1 MTADQLLQ
9 GLTQVLFV
17 GVFVVAV
24 VSAVRRPLR
33 ANVDTALLFGAA
45 ALSIALT
52 WVQQALGIP
61 PNGLISAAGG
71 GLGMALPY
79 LLLRLLDDFV
89 GVPSALLRLAEVGL
103 VGTLVALFA
112 FEQPLPGWLS
122 VLMVAY
128 FFGFELYAAVRF
140 LSSARRSSGV
150 TRRRLQAVA
159 VGSGFLGVMVLFVG
173 FMILVPLLTDL
184 WTGLVLISA
193 LGSGIGY
200 ALGFAPPRLLRRA
213 WQEPEVR
220 ALFRSAAGLPQLGDI
235 GDIVRTLE
243 GGVAAALGA
252 PHTAIGLWDEAEQ
265 VLRFYSGDSSSSAL
279 LGSEQP
285 DRATIVSNV
294 FATQQPIFTVN
305 AARVDAAHAEAYR
318 SAGATAVLAVPVTV
332 GETRLGVLAA
342 YGPRASV
349 FAEDDLELAQIL
361 ANQVALALGYARE
374 LIERQRVEAE
384 MAERRRA
391 EAALRDSEARIR
403 GLNADLERRVLE
415 RTAQLEDT
423 VKELEAFSYS
433 VSHDLR
439 GPLRAVNGFSRIL
452 LQDYAAQLAPDA
464 QGHLRMVSENAQQM
478 GRLIDDLLA
487 FSRLGRQQLRTQRVL
502 PAEVVRGA
510 LDELAP
516 EREGREVQI
525 VLGELAACQADP
537 VLLRQVYV
545 NLLSNA
551 LKFTRRR
558 EIARIEVGWRMLDGE
573 ATYFVKDNG
582 AGFDMRY
589 ADKLFGVF
597 QRLHRAEDYDGTGVG
612 LAIVNRIVHR
622 HGGRVWAEAAPDQG
636 ATFFFTLADA
646 KVHNAMSNDGARA
659 A

>member
-1 MTADQLLQ
+1 
-9 GLTQVLFV
+9 
-17 GVFVVAV
+17 
-24 VSAVRRPLR
+24 
-33 ANVDTALLFGAA
+33 
-45 ALSIALT
+45 
-52 WVQQALGIP
+52 
-61 PNGLISAAGG
+61 
-71 GLGMALPY
+71 
-79 LLLRLLDDFV
+79 
-89 GVPSALLRLAEVGL
+89 
-103 VGTLVALFA
+103 
-112 FEQPLPGWLS
+112 
-122 VLMVAY
+122 
-128 FFGFELYAAVRF
+128 
-140 LSSARRSSGV
+140 
-150 TRRRLQAVA
+150 
-159 VGSGFLGVMVLFVG
+159 
-173 FMILVPLLTDL
+173 
-184 WTGLVLISA
+184 
-193 LGSGIGY
+193 
-200 ALGFAPPRLLRRA
+200 
-213 WQEPEVR
+213 
-220 ALFRSAAGLPQLGDI
+220 
-235 GDIVRTLE
+235 
-243 GGVAAALGA
+243 
-252 PHTAIGLWDEAEQ
+252 
-265 VLRFYSGDSSSSAL
+265 
-279 LGSEQP
+279 
-285 DRATIVSNV
+285 
-294 FATQQPIFTVN
+294 
-305 AARVDAAHAEAYR
+305 
-318 SAGATAVLAVPVTV
+318 
-332 GETRLGVLAA
+332 
-342 YGPRASV
+342 V

-391 EAALRDSEARIR
+391 EAALRDSEVRIR

-439 GPLRAVNGFSRIL
+439 APLRAVNGFSRIL

-464 QGHLRMVSENAQQM
+464 QGYLRMVSENAQQM

-502 PAEVVRGA
+502 PAEVVHGA

-516 EREGREVQI
+516 EREGRAVEI
-525 VLGELAACQADP
+525 VLNELAVCQADP

-558 EIARIEVGWRMLDGE
+558 EVARIEVGWRMLEGE
-573 ATYFVKDNG
+573 VTYFVKDNG

-646 KVHNAMSNDGARA
+646 EVHNGMSNDGARA